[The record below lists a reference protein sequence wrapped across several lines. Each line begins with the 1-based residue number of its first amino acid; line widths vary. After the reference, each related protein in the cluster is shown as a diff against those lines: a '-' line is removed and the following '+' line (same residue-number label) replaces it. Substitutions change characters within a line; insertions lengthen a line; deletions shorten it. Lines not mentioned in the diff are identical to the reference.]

1 MKIIAVTARI
11 LAGIVFIYSGFV
23 KGIDP
28 WGSTYKFIDYFTA
41 FNMMWMQPAA
51 FTLALLQNAVELVIG
66 VTLLLGLRM
75 KETAWG
81 LMLFMGFY
89 TVLTLILA
97 LTNPVH
103 DCGCFGDALI
113 LTNWETFYKNL
124 VLMALTLII
133 FFYRKKYLPAYSFVG
148 EWIWVGM
155 IGIASIVVSIH
166 CYQHLPWIDFR
177 PYHIGANITE
187 GMTVPEGKPVDEY
200 RTSLLYEK
208 DGVVKEFDM
217 SDYPWDDSTWIFK
230 DSKTSIIKKGYTPSI
245 HDFSIITREGYEI
258 TDEVLSDE
266 GFTFLLVAHRLTK
279 SDRQALK
286 KASNIAGFCKENDH
300 RFYALTAS
308 PQNEIEYLKSE
319 LGLKYDFC
327 FTDEITLKT
336 IIRANP
342 GLLLLQKGTVV
353 GKWHFND
360 MPDTGALKSNL
371 LSYALKQQ
379 AGKSGD
385 RLINLLFVAFVL
397 FAFVFFH
404 FRSLPTTTDQ

>member
-1 MKIIAVTARI
+1 MKTTAIAARI
-11 LAGIVFIYSGFV
+11 LVGIVFIYSGFV

-41 FNMMWMQPAA
+41 FNMMWMQPTA
-51 FTLALLQNAVELVIG
+51 FVLALLQNAVELVIG
-66 VTLLLGLRM
+66 VTLVLGLRM

-89 TVLTLILA
+89 TFLTLILA

-124 VLMALTLII
+124 VLMAPTLII

-155 IGIASIVVSIH
+155 IGIASIAISIH

-177 PYHIGANITE
+177 PYHIGADIPM
-187 GMTVPEGKPVDEY
+187 GMTVPEGKPSDEY
-200 RTSLLYEK
+200 HSTVIMEK
-208 DGVVKEFDM
+208 DGLVKEFPVNN
-217 SDYPWDDSTWIFK
+217 YPWDDTTWTFK
-230 DSKTSIIKKGYTPSI
+230 DSKTVLVKKGYTPKI
-245 HDFSIITREGYEI
+245 HDFAITTSEGIDI
-258 TDEVLSDE
+258 TDDVLTDE
-266 GFTFLLVAHRLTK
+266 GFTFLLVAHRLNK
-279 SDRQALK
+279 SDRQALR
-286 KASNIAGFCKENDH
+286 KASDIANFCNEKGH
-300 RFYALTAS
+300 QFYGLTS
-308 PQNEIEYLKSE
+308 SSQNEIVYMKSE

-327 FTDEITLKT
+327 FTDDITLKT

-342 GLLLLQKGTVV
+342 GLVLLQKGTVV

-360 MPDTGALKSNL
+360 MPDSDALKSNL
-371 LSYALKQQ
+371 LSFVLEQQ
-379 AGKSGD
+379 AVKSGD
-385 RLINLLFVAFVL
+385 RLINLLLLAFL
-397 FAFVFFH
+397 FLSFVFFH